1 MSSESSRW
9 RTGGHLLRASSRSL
23 PSEAVYVLTSSS
35 HEDTS
40 HILLGPSLMTSFKLD
55 PFKDSVSNAVTS

>member
-40 HILLGPSLMTSFKLD
+40 HILLGPSLMTSF
-55 PFKDSVSNAVTS
+55 